1 MNIFRSYKKTR
12 FFLWINIIGLSIGLA
27 ASIMLILFVVNEL
40 SYDKH
45 FANSDRIV
53 RLLTVYERNGET
65 TYSPINLNKAYKD
78 VPEQVPGIEA
88 AVQIYNLRKGE
99 ITYDEK
105 RFQDISMFVTEPEFF
120 KVFQMKFVEG
130 TPESALELT
139 NSAVITRKYADVIFG
154 SPENA
159 IGKSFTSDGVLF
171 IVSAVVEPLPQNT
184 HFSFDVLGST
194 GVYSWMAQA
203 GGLEFHTYYLIK
215 EEVSV
220 EETRKMIEKSYG
232 TILEPWGQRVG
243 VEVRGATEPLGDV
256 YLKSKSSGSLG
267 TTSSMSFIWILS
279 ALSFLILFLAIT
291 NFINLYISKGEMRMG
306 EIGIR
311 KTNGAQI
318 SDIVRQFF
326 SEVSLIVLMAF
337 ALGLFLA
344 VVCMPYFGELI
355 NKSIDLHRLLSPLFI
370 ASILLLFVI
379 TVILSAFY
387 PAIYLS
393 RFSPLEILGKRITF
407 SKRRLTGII
416 VVFQSIVSIIL
427 LSFILMLYRQ
437 TVYLEKL
444 PIGYNPN
451 QVMSVIGNQ
460 NTGGNFNAI
469 KDELLKY
476 PEVQQVSGSHHI
488 FGGGCSGQV
497 IAPWTDREKVMPIN
511 EYRVLPGLPE
521 LMELE
526 LVEGRFFSENDPDSI
541 PLLLLNEAAVKALG
555 GESPIGQSYL
565 YHDRTEVVGVVK
577 DFHYE
582 NPVET
587 IKPIALFRVTYAGLF
602 TIRFEDGVSQTKAR
616 QVVEKVFKQFDPDFV
631 LDPIW
636 SIDVYNSKFKEIKTI
651 TRIVLIGSLLS
662 IFITMMGL
670 LAVHLYSSMRRIRE
684 IGIRRVYGGEKAS
697 IFSLLSWEILKW
709 IGFAAIIAIPAAIYG
724 VGQILANY
732 ANHITPD
739 WTLFAIPVLIQ
750 CVIALLTTSGVTLWT
765 LSRNPIEAI
774 KTE

>member
-1 MNIFRSYKKTR
+1 MNIFRSYKRTR

-45 FANSDRIV
+45 FENSDRIV

-78 VPEQVPGIEA
+78 IPEQVPGIEA
-88 AVQIYNLRKGE
+88 AVQIYNLGRNE

-105 RFQDISMFVTEPEFF
+105 RFQDISVLLTEPEFF

-130 TPESALELT
+130 TAESALVSP
-139 NSAVITRKYADVIFG
+139 NSVVVTRKYADIIFG

-159 IGKSFTSDGVLF
+159 VGKHFTSNGIDFV
-171 IVSAVVEPLPQNT
+171 VSAVVEPLPQNT
-184 HFSFDVLGST
+184 HFSFDMLGST
-194 GVYSWMAQA
+194 DIFAWLAQA

-215 EEVSV
+215 EEVSM

-232 TILEPWGQRVG
+232 TILEPWGKLVG
-243 VEVRGATEPLGDV
+243 VEVHGETEPLGDV
-256 YLKSKSSGSLG
+256 YLKSKSQLSLG
-267 TTSSMSFIWILS
+267 TTSSMNFIWILT

-291 NFINLYISKGEMRMG
+291 NFINLYISQGEMRMS

-337 ALGLFLA
+337 AFGLFLA
-344 VVCMPYFGELI
+344 IVCMPYFGELI
-355 NKSIDLHRLLSPLFI
+355 NKSVDLNRLVSPMFI
-370 ASILLLFVI
+370 ASILLLFVV
-379 TVILSAFY
+379 TVVLSAFY

-393 RFSPLEILGKRITF
+393 RFSPLEILGKRIAF
-407 SKRRLTGII
+407 SKRRLTSII
-416 VVFQSIVSIIL
+416 VVFQSVVSIIL
-427 LSFILMLYRQ
+427 LSLIIMLYRQ

-460 NTGGNFNAI
+460 NIGGNFNAI
-469 KDELLKY
+469 KEELLKY
-476 PEVQQVSGSHHI
+476 PEVKQVSGSHHI
-488 FGGGCSGQV
+488 FGGGYSGQA
-497 IAPWTDREKVMPIN
+497 IAPWTDKEKTMPIS

-541 PLLLLNEAAVKALG
+541 PIMILNEAAVKALG
-555 GESPIGQSYL
+555 GESPIGQVYQ
-565 YHDRTEVVGVVK
+565 YHGPTEVVGVVK
-577 DFHYE
+577 DFYYD
-582 NPVET
+582 NPMET
-587 IKPIALFRVTYAGLF
+587 IQPIALFRVTSAGLF
-602 TIRFEDGVSQTKAR
+602 TIRFQDGVSQTKAR
-616 QVVEKVFKQFDPDFV
+616 EVVDKVFKQFDPDFV
-631 LDPIW
+631 LNPIW
-636 SIDVYNSKFKEIKTI
+636 SIDTYNGKFKEIKTI

-684 IGIRRVYGGEKAS
+684 IGIRRVYGGEKTS

-709 IGFAAIIAIPAAIYG
+709 IGFAAIIAVPVAIYG
-724 VGQILANY
+724 VGQVLANY

-739 WTLFAIPVLIQ
+739 WTLFVIPVLIQ

-765 LSRNPIEAI
+765 LSRNPIDAI